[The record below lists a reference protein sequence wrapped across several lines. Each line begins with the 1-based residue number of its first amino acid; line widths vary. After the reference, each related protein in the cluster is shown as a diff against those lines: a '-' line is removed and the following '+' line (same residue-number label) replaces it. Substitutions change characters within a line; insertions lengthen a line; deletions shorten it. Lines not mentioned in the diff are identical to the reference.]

1 MGYTVVDAG
10 APKVV
15 AGRYSSRVPLVRN
28 CNCKVLCDTIDWFGS
43 RAVKALT
50 SELGVPGSS
59 HAPGYHKKKSK
70 VVPRL
75 VTTSGR
81 WCVTSDQVAV
91 YLYQTHGSGRS
102 LWVTSLGLPE

>member
-1 MGYTVVDAG
+1 MVWYLLVVE
-10 APKVV
+10 P
-15 AGRYSSRVPLVRN
+15 SR
-28 CNCKVLCDTIDWFGS
+28 
-43 RAVKALT
+43 LT

-59 HAPGYHKKKSK
+59 HAPGYHKMSK
-70 VVPRL
+70 VVSRL

-102 LWVTSLGLPE
+102 PWVTSLGFPE